1 MRVSIDFTVPNG
13 QLDTEELHW
22 YERLGRAL
30 SLYQPPE
37 YINLWHAGADA
48 SFHADIEAPMPLIV
62 REAEPAY
69 LSFSDPGDAGS
80 DFAEPGDSG
89 RANSQAGSVRP
100 DQLVETSG
108 SLAHVYITGRRP
120 LAVELAV
127 RFAPA
132 RGGLVSSAFCAA
144 LLISAFVTIAY
155 EWRSWFSQ
163 PANIDAT
170 VAVLILAPALI
181 GYLVVRPFDHPV
193 ARRHLVGIQILSLV
207 AAVIPLAMAVLLL
220 RYEDDLA
227 ALTDTWCR
235 LVYVSWTT
243 TALLLIGLLRAGR
256 RRSKKRQSA
265 H

>member
-1 MRVSIDFTVPNG
+1 M
-13 QLDTEELHW
+13 
-22 YERLGRAL
+22 
-30 SLYQPPE
+30 
-37 YINLWHAGADA
+37 
-48 SFHADIEAPMPLIV
+48 
-62 REAEPAY
+62 
-69 LSFSDPGDAGS
+69 
-80 DFAEPGDSG
+80 
-89 RANSQAGSVRP
+89 RP

-144 LLISAFVTIAY
+144 LPISAFVTIAY
-155 EWRSWFSQ
+155 EGRSWFSH

-220 RYEDDLA
+220 LRYEEELA

-235 LVYVSWTT
+235 LVHVSWTI